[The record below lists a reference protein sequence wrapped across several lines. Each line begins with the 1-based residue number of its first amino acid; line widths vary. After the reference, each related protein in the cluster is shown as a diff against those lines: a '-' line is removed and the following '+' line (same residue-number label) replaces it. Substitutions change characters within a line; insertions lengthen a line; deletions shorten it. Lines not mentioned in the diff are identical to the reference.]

1 MADINSTGG
10 LRDLF
15 ASKLKETDFNGQRRV
30 TAGLDDEK
38 SGQDRV
44 AITSVLFRTS
54 SSQQYYLNIGARGLN
69 KLSVMSV
76 SQKDRH
82 HRRYSPHARQNAFF
96 VLSPTDYHS
105 FRILNNSR
113 QSPTKFITASTCPAT
128 VVKMMTSVY
137 VCPHT

>member
-54 SSQQYYLNIGARGLN
+54 SSQQYYLNIGAGIDSQVNNTQSKSLTR
-69 KLSVMSV
+69 VMVPSL
-76 SQKDRH
+76 
-82 HRRYSPHARQNAFF
+82 ARTFQ
-96 VLSPTDYHS
+96 V
-105 FRILNNSR
+105 
-113 QSPTKFITASTCPAT
+113 
-128 VVKMMTSVY
+128 
-137 VCPHT
+137 